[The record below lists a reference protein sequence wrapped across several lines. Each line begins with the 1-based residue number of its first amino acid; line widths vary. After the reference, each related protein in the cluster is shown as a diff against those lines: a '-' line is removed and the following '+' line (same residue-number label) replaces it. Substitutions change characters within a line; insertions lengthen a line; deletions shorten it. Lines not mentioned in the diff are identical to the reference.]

1 MKCAE
6 ALHASGKYNE
16 EECFALANKITQQKD
31 KSRIPQSLDKRVKA
45 EGDAL
50 AAVKKDAAEIQEE
63 MKKRSKQGGGD

>member
-6 ALHASGKYNE
+6 ALHASGKYTQ
-16 EECFALANKITQQKD
+16 EECLALANRITQQND

-50 AAVKKDAAEIQEE
+50 AAVKKDAAEILEE
-63 MKKRSKQGGGD
+63 MKKRSKQGGGG